1 MLIEHKRIEVDG
13 YSPYSTIYFDFNTD
27 VEILQPEN
35 PVMSY
40 EANASCISSVADDYE
55 CSTSADYSKHSEEVA
70 SSSSNKKTRFFSA
83 VQDAQLVADQESDV
97 KRRSSLKLE
106 NRTVVLNTRDSEH
119 HPVQNFTSCLLF
131 YLTVIVNCT
140 TLEILFREH
149 KRLKKWRKYQEG
161 RYSSSSSRVKNENH
175 FVGGF
180 KCLKVKGLIRP

>member
-1 MLIEHKRIEVDG
+1 MSNVVKQIEHKRIEVDG

-83 VQDAQLVADQESDV
+83 GFRV

-119 HPVQNFTSCLLF
+119 HP
-131 YLTVIVNCT
+131 
-140 TLEILFREH
+140 EH
-149 KRLKKWRKYQEG
+149 KRLKKWHKYQEG
-161 RYSSSSSRVKNENH
+161 RYSSSSSMVKNENH